1 MKVRSITVS
10 GVMHRKPL
18 LFPAVKLVFALT
30 CVIHE
35 QKESLKNLRGPLQV
49 MEIRLYGYV
58 TFKE

>member
-18 LFPAVKLVFALT
+18 QFSAIRLVLALT
-30 CVIHE
+30 CIIYE
-35 QKESLKNLRGPLQV
+35 QKERLENLRGSLQV